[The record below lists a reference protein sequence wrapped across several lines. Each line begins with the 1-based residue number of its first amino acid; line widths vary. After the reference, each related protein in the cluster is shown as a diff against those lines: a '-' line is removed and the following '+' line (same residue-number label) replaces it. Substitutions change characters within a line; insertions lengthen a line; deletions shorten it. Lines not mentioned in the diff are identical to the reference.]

1 MIIRLKRPIGACML
15 AGALLILVAGCQH
28 HFNAAHAATY
38 YVATTGDNSNPGT
51 EAQPFRTIAHA
62 VNTMVAGDTTYV
74 RGGTYS
80 GHVRF
85 RRSGRVQA
93 PIKLLN
99 YPGENPIIDF
109 GKTPATVTSE
119 DMILLQSGRNTPIG
133 WITIEGFEIQRG
145 WKAIKWHNLHDS
157 VIRRNWMHDALRGSA
172 ILAIGGTRVLI
183 DRNRISH
190 NAVVTPGDN
199 ETGGHGVYLHGSAY
213 TLTNNIFY
221 DNHNF
226 EIQMNGSSTSAYN
239 PAIHPSPEFAG
250 AANWVIANNTLAYNK
265 NGAGIVVWGSLCNN
279 ARIENN
285 IFYENA
291 VNKSSSTP
299 QGVHFTGASSATG
312 IQIRNNH
319 FYASGS
325 GGTVAIGV
333 TGATEGVTYTQSDNI
348 VNVSPPGFVNG
359 GNNALPSSP
368 DWRLRAG
375 SPAIDKGLTL
385 SAVTTDFTGT
395 ARTQGRAYDIGAYEY
410 NAGGD
415 SNAPFTVQ
423 NVQIH

>member
-15 AGALLILVAGCQH
+15 AGALLILVAG
-28 HFNAAHAATY
+28 FNAAHAATY

-51 EAQPFRTIAHA
+51 EAQPFQTIAHA

-85 RRSGRVQA
+85 RRSGKAQA
-93 PIKLLN
+93 PIELLN

-119 DMILLQSGRNTPIG
+119 DMILLQSGKNTPIG

-157 VIRRNWMHDALRGSA
+157 VIRRNWLHDALRGSP
-172 ILAIGGTRVLI
+172 LQAIGGTRVLI
-183 DRNRISH
+183 DRNRINH
-190 NAVVTPGDN
+190 NAIVNLDGS
-199 ETGGHGVYLHGSAY
+199 ETGGHGIYLHGSAY
-213 TLTNNIFY
+213 TLTNNIIY
-221 DNHNF
+221 DNHTF
-226 EIQMNGSSTSAYN
+226 GIQINGSATSAYD
-239 PAIHPSPEFAG
+239 PAKHPSPEFAG
-250 AANWVIANNTLAYNK
+250 AANWVIANNTLAYSK
-265 NGAGIVVWGSLCNN
+265 DGAGIVVWGSLCNN

-291 VNKSSSTP
+291 VNKSSSTA
-299 QGVHFTGASSATG
+299 QGVHFSSAAASTG
-312 IQIRNNH
+312 IQIRNNL
-319 FYASGS
+319 FYASDS
-325 GGTVAIGV
+325 GGTVAIGS
-333 TGATEGVTYTQSDNI
+333 GATEGVTYTQSGNI
-348 VNVSPPGFVNG
+348 VNVSAPAFVNG

-368 DWRLRAG
+368 DWRLTAG

-395 ARTQGRAYDIGAYEY
+395 VRPQGRAYDIGAYEY
-410 NAGGD
+410 RADNSAQSPARPTGLQVD
-415 SNAPFTVQ
+415 
-423 NVQIH
+423 